1 MKLKIAIDSTA
12 RARRLD
18 PAALI
23 GLVLGPIVLGAALLA
38 PLTLTPS
45 QHHLLALILFTMVF
59 WVFRVLP
66 LAVTGLLALAMAVVL
81 DVAPRREVFGAF
93 SSPTLFM
100 LIGSFIITQAM
111 MKYGLGHRVALNV
124 LSIPGVARS
133 TYRIVI
139 AFGALA
145 ALLSSVLDNGAVAAM
160 LLPIAV
166 GLVKTFSE
174 EIQAEDGA
182 KKHPHAPLRFCTALM
197 LMLAYGSTVG
207 ALITPFGDASV
218 IVGWHFIR
226 QQFGIT
232 LSVGTWMALATPIVV
247 ALFAVLSATV
257 LLLNK
262 PEVGRIPDALSH
274 VRKRRNELG
283 PMSPGEINTA
293 LVFGVAVFF
302 WLLPSIVAV
311 INGYDTALY
320 VYLSERLPPSAVAV
334 LAATLL
340 FLLPVSWHGGITLR
354 WKDTTHMDWAPVL
367 MVGSA
372 LALGKLMVSTGL
384 AAVMGQTLAE
394 QAAGL
399 SATGVYFFSAM
410 TAIMFSELTTNL
422 VSVSV
427 LAPMLPPLALASGA
441 VPLEASMVAT
451 FAAVYG
457 FMLPISTSA
466 NAIVYAS
473 GQVPFWRMVRT
484 GFLVDLSGIVIV
496 VVGLHIMLQ
505 LIGLT

>member
-1 MKLKIAIDSTA
+1 MKIAIANEA
-12 RARRLD
+12 RTRQLD
-18 PAALI
+18 VAALI
-23 GLVLGPIVLGAALLA
+23 GLGLGPALLA
-38 PLTLTPS
+38 AVLLLPTSLTPP
-45 QHHLLALILFTMVF
+45 QHHLLALILFTMAF

-66 LAVTGLLALAMAVVL
+66 LAVTGLLALALAVVL

-124 LSIPGVARS
+124 LSIPGVAKS
-133 TYRIVI
+133 TYRIAI

-145 ALLSSVLDNGAVAAM
+145 TLLSSVLDNGAVAAM
-160 LLPIAV
+160 LLPIAM

-174 EIQAEDGA
+174 EMRAEGSA
-182 KKHPHAPLRFCTALM
+182 PKNANTPLRFCTALM

-232 LSVGTWMALATPIVV
+232 LSVGTWMALAAPIVT
-247 ALFAVLSATV
+247 ALFAVLSVTV
-257 LLLNK
+257 LLVNR
-262 PEVGRIPDALSH
+262 PEVRRIPDALKH
-274 VRKRRNELG
+274 VRQRRNELG
-283 PMSPGEINTA
+283 PMSQGEINTA
-293 LVFGVAVFF
+293 IVFCLAVFF
-302 WLLPSIVAV
+302 WLLPSIVAM
-311 INGYDTALY
+311 IDGYHTALY

-340 FLLPVSWHGGITLR
+340 FLLPVTRRGGITLR
-354 WKDTTHMDWAPVL
+354 WKDTTRMDWAPVL

-384 AAVMGQTLAE
+384 ASVMGEALAE
-394 QAAGL
+394 QATGL
-399 SATGVYFFSAM
+399 SATGVYFFSAA
-410 TAIMFSELTTNL
+410 TAILFSELTTNL

-427 LAPMLPPLALASGA
+427 LAPMLPPLALASNA

-473 GQVPFWRMVRT
+473 GQVPFWKMVTT
-484 GFLVDLSGIVIV
+484 GFLVDLSGVVIV
-496 VVGLHIMLQ
+496 VVGLHIMLR
-505 LIGLT
+505 LLGLT